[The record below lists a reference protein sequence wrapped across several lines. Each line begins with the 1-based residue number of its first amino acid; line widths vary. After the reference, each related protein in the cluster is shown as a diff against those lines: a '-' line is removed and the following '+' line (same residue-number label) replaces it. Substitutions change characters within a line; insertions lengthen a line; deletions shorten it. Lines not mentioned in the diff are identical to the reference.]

1 MIIKLQQRA
10 IAVDAADA
18 ENAEVETELRDK
30 IEGSFSDDPAV
41 AAAQFA
47 AGKNNAEVLF
57 HHQRVGDVKVIGHN
71 PQIVVIEQGVRHR
84 FRRGSDIDKQLRPV
98 RDLAGHPPGD
108 TLFLRRLGRFAIV
121 PGGVHR
127 AGGQR
132 RAAVVAED
140 HFLFG

>member
-18 ENAEVETELRDK
+18 KNAEVETELRDK
-30 IEGSFSDDPAV
+30 IQGRFPNDPAV
-41 AAAQFA
+41 ATTQFTT
-47 AGKNNAEVLF
+47 GENNAEVLF
-57 HHQRVGDVKVIGHN
+57 NHQRVGHVQVIGDN
-71 PQIVVIEQGVRHR
+71 AQIVVIEQGVRHR
-84 FRRGSDIDKQLRPV
+84 FRRGADINKQRRPV
-98 RDLAGHPPGD
+98 GDLAGYPPGD
-108 TLFLRRLGRFAIV
+108 TLFFRRLGRFAIV

-132 RAAVVAED
+132 RAAVMAED

>member
-10 IAVDAADA
+10 IAVYAADA
-18 ENAEVETELRDK
+18 ENAEVEAELRDK
-30 IEGSFSDDPAV
+30 VEGGFPMIPPSRLRSSPPA
-41 AAAQFA
+41 
-47 AGKNNAEVLF
+47 NNAEVLF

-84 FRRGSDIDKQLRPV
+84 FRRGADINKQRRPV

-121 PGGVHR
+121 PEVFTELEGS
-127 AGGQR
+127 
-132 RAAVVAED
+132 AAPP
-140 HFLFG
+140 

>member
-30 IEGSFSDDPAV
+30 VEGGFPDDPAV

-47 AGKNNAEVLF
+47 AGENNAEVLF

-84 FRRGSDIDKQLRPV
+84 FRRGADIDKQRRPV

-132 RAAVVAED
+132 RAAVMAED